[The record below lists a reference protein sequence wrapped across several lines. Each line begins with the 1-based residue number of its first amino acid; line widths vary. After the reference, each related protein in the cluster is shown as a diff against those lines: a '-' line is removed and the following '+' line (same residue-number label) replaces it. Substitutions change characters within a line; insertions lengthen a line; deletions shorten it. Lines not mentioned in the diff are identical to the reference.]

1 MRAIVADEPGTSHQ
15 KVDQRQTQRHRL
27 SHAAT
32 ITVVGTSTEVLHGEI
47 RNISEGG
54 TQIWS
59 DRPLPSFT
67 LLRVEYEDNLI
78 LGEVVYCLQ
87 QQSGWLL
94 GLRVEHALFGLTA
107 LSNAMKA
114 F

>member
-1 MRAIVADEPGTSHQ
+1 
-15 KVDQRQTQRHRL
+15 
-27 SHAAT
+27 
-32 ITVVGTSTEVLHGEI
+32 
-47 RNISEGG
+47 
-54 TQIWS
+54 
-59 DRPLPSFT
+59 
-67 LLRVEYEDNLI
+67 LRVEYEDNLI